1 MMKLSTKIF
10 LMCVA
15 LMFSAS
21 GAFALPNCKGSYS
34 SVTWT
39 NCFGAYTW
47 ADGNNYVG
55 EFRDGKLT
63 GRGTYTLPNGEKYVG
78 EFRDGKRTGQGT
90 YSWVNG
96 EKYVGEFRDGKR
108 TGLGT
113 FSWPNGEKYVGQF
126 RDGKLTGEGTYTWAN
141 GNKYVGELNASKLNG
156 QGTYTWANGE
166 KYVGEFREDERSG
179 KGTFSWPN
187 GQISKGIWENNLY
200 QYTPKI
206 SSFTNSSLLHVAF
219 KQLSKESRKQVQSTL
234 YSLGFYESSI
244 DGLYGK
250 RTAAAL
256 RAYNKQNFNEADLE
270 NNQNIEKLF
279 NSILELK
286 S

>member
-1 MMKLSTKIF
+1 MKLSTKII

-15 LMFSAS
+15 LMFSAG
-21 GAFALPNCKGSYS
+21 GAFALPNCQGSYS

-113 FSWPNGEKYVGQF
+113 FSRNVSTTLRQWLLDF
-126 RDGKLTGEGTYTWAN
+126 R
-141 GNKYVGELNASKLNG
+141 
-156 QGTYTWANGE
+156 
-166 KYVGEFREDERSG
+166 
-179 KGTFSWPN
+179 
-187 GQISKGIWENNLY
+187 
-200 QYTPKI
+200 
-206 SSFTNSSLLHVAF
+206 
-219 KQLSKESRKQVQSTL
+219 
-234 YSLGFYESSI
+234 LGF
-244 DGLYGK
+244 
-250 RTAAAL
+250 L
-256 RAYNKQNFNEADLE
+256 RLV
-270 NNQNIEKLF
+270 LVG
-279 NSILELK
+279 
-286 S
+286 

>member
-1 MMKLSTKIF
+1 MKLSTKIF

-15 LMFSAS
+15 LMFIAG
-21 GAFALPNCKGSYS
+21 GAFALPNCQGSYS
-34 SVTWT
+34 SVIWT

-55 EFRDGKLT
+55 EFREGKLT

-113 FSWPNGEKYVGQF
+113 FSWPNG
-126 RDGKLTGEGTYTWAN
+126 
-141 GNKYVGELNASKLNG
+141 
-156 QGTYTWANGE
+156 
-166 KYVGEFREDERSG
+166 
-179 KGTFSWPN
+179 
-187 GQISKGIWENNLY
+187 QISKGIWENNLY

-219 KQLSKESRKQVQSTL
+219 EQLSKESRKQVQSTL

-256 RAYNKQNFNEADLE
+256 RAYNKQNFNEVDLE
-270 NNQNIEKLF
+270 NNQNIEKLI